1 MAVLYVAKFDGHGV
15 SVGIVM
21 LLTLEDQ
28 CLFIDSLFHKVYLI
42 ENSLSL

>member
-1 MAVLYVAKFDGHGV
+1 MAVLCVAKFDGQGL

-21 LLTLEDQ
+21 FMLEDQ
-28 CLFIDSLFHKVYLI
+28 CLFIDSLFHKVCLI

>member
-1 MAVLYVAKFDGHGV
+1 MAVLYDAKCDGQGV

-21 LLTLEDQ
+21 IELLQ